1 VEANGDAPSK
11 SPELTRKLERGA
23 RCARILDE
31 VKEFKYLRVDVGMTV
46 AEIQEKNPGFVV
58 WKLRENL
65 AAEDRDYFDHPNRW
79 ESVAGY
85 AYGLLGKEYA
95 KSWTTVRDWVKAW
108 NSYQKEASNTNERA

>member
-79 ESVAGY
+79 SQ
-85 AYGLLGKEYA
+85 LLAMRTVFLA
-95 KSWTTVRDWVKAW
+95 KSTPKVGLQ
-108 NSYQKEASNTNERA
+108 SGIG